1 MKKFAVICLLLWF
14 VGVVSPARAL
24 PPPED
29 IPEEILRTEIF
40 TEARSPIDGKPVSA
54 AEYIAIEEELQK
66 GPSAVKISSD
76 LQHLIFLLRV
86 RGFLRNIIP
95 FIP

>member
-1 MKKFAVICLLLWF
+1 MKKLAVICLLLWF
-14 VGVVSPARAL
+14 VGVVSPAFAL

-29 IPEEILRTEIF
+29 IPEEVLRTEIF

-54 AEYIAIEEELQK
+54 AEYISIEEELQK

-86 RGFLRNIIP
+86 RGFLRSIIP
-95 FIP
+95 FVP

>member
-14 VGVVSPARAL
+14 VGVVSPALAL

-40 TEARSPIDGKPVSA
+40 TEARSPLDGSLVSA
-54 AEYIAIEEELQK
+54 AEYISIQEDLQK
-66 GPSAVKISSD
+66 GPAEVRISSD
-76 LQHLIFLLRV
+76 IQHLIFLLKV

-95 FIP
+95 FVP

>member
-14 VGVVSPARAL
+14 VGFVSPARAL

-29 IPEEILRTEIF
+29 VPEEVLRTEIF
-40 TEARSPIDGKPVSA
+40 TEARSPLDGKPVSA
-54 AEYIAIEEELQK
+54 AEYILIQEQLQK
-66 GPSAVKISSD
+66 GPQAAKISSD

-95 FIP
+95 FFP